1 MDNLE
6 QSLKE
11 LSRNY
16 QEMSVRGE
24 CFYRFALRFQYS
36 LYNVCIIVILVK
48 MITRN
53 SFHILKEFLSSPQKE
68 KEHFNLAREASF
80 NNLTPVSKAHVESQ
94 PKRFADQM
102 FLYYTILKVVNT

>member
-16 QEMSVRGE
+16 QEMSV
-24 CFYRFALRFQYS
+24 
-36 LYNVCIIVILVK
+36 I
-48 MITRN
+48 
-53 SFHILKEFLSSPQKE
+53 
-68 KEHFNLAREASF
+68 NLAREASF